1 MSRKGPPQ
9 TEDAVT
15 KAYDP
20 KIARRLWAFM
30 RPYKSKYL
38 LAMVLM
44 LTGSVA
50 SVAGPYLV
58 KIALDD
64 GIAAG
69 SLVVIRN
76 AVLVYLGL
84 TVMQWGL
91 IYLRVNLMA
100 HVGQSIIFDLRA
112 SLFQHLQNLSLGF
125 FSRYSVGRVI
135 TRVINDVGVLRQ
147 FLTWAIVAS
156 ARDVFVLV
164 GIVIAMIS
172 MNLRLSLL
180 AFTVLPLMVL
190 VTAIF
195 RKQARQSYRQVRTAV
210 SWVNSVLAENINGV
224 RVVQAFSR
232 EKTNYQFFKDEV
244 NHYNLDL
251 NLKVARIASAFF
263 PTIDF
268 LGSVA
273 TALVIWLGGK
283 AVLGEEI
290 TPGVLVAFVLYIGRV
305 FDPIRSLSIRFDQ
318 LQASMAG
325 GERIFTLLDTPVTV
339 QDVPDAIE
347 FPRIR
352 GEVEFRGVCFHY
364 EDDDATVLTDINLK
378 IHPGETIALVGKTG
392 AGKSTLIK
400 LLSRFHDPVEGQVLV
415 DGIDLRMATQ
425 NSLRS
430 QMGIVLQEPFLFSGS
445 VAENIHFGC
454 LTASDKAVEAAAR
467 AVGAHNFITRMRDGY
482 DTAVEEGGVVLSV
495 GQRQLLSFARALLAD
510 PRILILDEAT
520 SSVDTQTENIIQQA
534 LARLLKGRTS
544 LVIAHRLST
553 VVNADRIVVLEAGKI
568 VEQGTHAEL
577 LARDGYYAH
586 FYKIRFE
593 E

>member
-290 TPGVLVAFVLYIGRV
+290 TPGVLVAFVLYIGRF

-352 GEVEFRGVCFHY
+352 GGVEFRGVCFHY